1 MTMSDLPDRPALTGL
16 LTAARAMLPT
26 GAVGFARPAGHG
38 LVDVLLLSD
47 HGVGAHVSPAL
58 DAPAALRPG
67 GTGLLQ
73 TGPDDLAAFPDRS
86 PEWQLRFHGVQRV
99 LSLPLP
105 GAASGTRI
113 WVGATS
119 GEEPPAAVADALAGL
134 AALGAA
140 VLHAEVT
147 PAERLERLERLDRA
161 ADLVPALLEVL
172 DVRDVF
178 ARLSETAQRALPHD
192 LLLLREFS
200 DDMTTARVYALSDR
214 GPVAGP
220 PVAHG
225 YPVSVIRAWEYSIV
239 DDLAAHPI
247 EAEAPLAKLGARS
260 VLRLAI
266 KFDRRTIGGLAFLSR
281 SPAAF
286 TTTDFMVARRL
297 ADHVAVALSHHRM
310 AEERRQAAALRERS
324 ANLEMLD
331 GLLAAVAGVL
341 DIRAVFE
348 RVSEVAQA
356 VLPHDGLSI
365 LELLD
370 GGARARVH
378 ASHGLGDLPD
388 VLEIPTPQPA
398 LSPEAMDTRIV
409 EDYRERPEYATG
421 PGARAGM
428 RSSLFVSIHLEGK
441 VFGGVNFYSRTP
453 GRFTKDDILVA
464 RRVTDHVALALS
476 HQRLADQVRA
486 TEELRAQT
494 TALEMLDGLLAS
506 LIDSGDLADTFARI
520 CGIAARVLPHDGAM
534 LMERLADGETARLY
548 ASAGMPDSLP
558 RTGRIPQDALDD
570 PAWDHHLFDDLANA
584 GARYAP
590 MLQMGFRSMLRV
602 SVRLDGRLE
611 GALVFL
617 GRDTNRFSPRDAMIG
632 RRMADRMAVTLA
644 RGREL
649 ASERRADEAL
659 ERAARLEARVQALT
673 DELDARTGYRR
684 VIGDSPQWR
693 QVLTQ
698 ATQVA
703 ATETTALLLGESG
716 TGKEVVARFVHRA
729 SPRRNGPFL
738 ALNCAALPEQL
749 LEAELFGYERGAFTG
764 AVQSK
769 PGQLEQAAG
778 GTLFLDEVGEMSPTA
793 QAKFLRVLQEREFQR
808 LGGTRVIRS
817 EARIVAATN
826 RDLPRA
832 IANGQF
838 REDLYYRLNVF
849 AIRLPPLRDRK
860 SDIPTL
866 SEAFLAEIGKGLG
879 RPPGGIS
886 RDARELL
893 VAYHWPGNVRELR
906 NILER
911 SAILCEGGLITADLL
926 GITAAPAPEPTLAA
940 PARTPPP
947 GAPAAPFA
955 PPIAAAPP
963 GGGPPTS
970 ADDLAGLEKTMIENA
985 LTAARFNKSRAAKAL
1000 GMTRH
1005 QLYIRMRKHGL
1016 E

>member
-1 MTMSDLPDRPALTGL
+1 MAMHDLPDRPALTRL
-16 LTAARAMLPT
+16 LTAARDVLPT
-26 GAVGFARPAGHG
+26 GAVGFVRPADQGH
-38 LVDVLLLSD
+38 VYVLLLSD
-47 HGVGAHVSPAL
+47 QGVGAHVSPAH

-67 GTGLLQ
+67 GTGLVQ
-73 TGPDDLAAFPDRS
+73 TGPEALSAFPDRS

-99 LSLPLP
+99 LSLPVP
-105 GAASGTRI
+105 GDQDGTRV
-113 WVGATS
+113 WVGAVA
-119 GEEPPAAVADALAGL
+119 GDDPPAAVGHALAGL
-134 AALGAA
+134 AALGAD
-140 VLHAEVT
+140 VLRAEAT
-147 PAERLERLERLDRA
+147 PAEQLERLRRLDRA
-161 ADLVPALLEVL
+161 SDLVPALLEVL

-178 ARLSETAQRALPHD
+178 ARLSDTAQRALPHD

-220 PVAHG
+220 PVSHG
-225 YPVSVIRAWEYSIV
+225 YPVSVIKAWEYSIV

-266 KFDRRTIGGLAFLSR
+266 KFDHRTIGGLAFLSR

-286 TTTDFMVARRL
+286 TTTDLLVARRL

-310 AEERRQAAALRERS
+310 AEERRAAAALRERT

-331 GLLAAVAGVL
+331 GLLAALAGVL
-341 DIRAVFE
+341 DVRAVFE
-348 RVSEVAQA
+348 RVSDVAQA

-378 ASHGLGDLPD
+378 ASHGLGELPE
-388 VLEIPTPQPA
+388 VLDIPTPQPA
-398 LSPEAMDTRIV
+398 LSADAVDTRIV
-409 EDYRERPEYATG
+409 EDYRDRPEYSSG

-453 GRFTKDDILVA
+453 GRFTKNDVLVA
-464 RRVTDHVALALS
+464 RRVTDHIALALS
-476 HQRLADQVRA
+476 HHRLAEQVRI
-486 TEELRAQT
+486 TEELRSRA
-494 TALEMLDGLLAS
+494 AS
-506 LIDSGDLADTFARI
+506 LDLLDALLLTIRDDVPIGEAFQRLS
-520 CGIAARVLPHDGAM
+520 GIARRVLPHDSTLLGVFS
-534 LMERLADGETARLY
+534 ADRAQMQRY
-548 ASAGMPDSLP
+548 FSSD
-558 RTGRIPQDALDD
+558 
-570 PAWDHHLFDDLANA
+570 FDDLA
-584 GARYAP
+584 AP
-590 MLQMGFRSMLRV
+590 RVVAVPEEMRNDHWDHVIVDDMSVNPTEGMVEALKQGFRSGLRMAV
-602 SVRLDGRLE
+602 HLDGRV
-611 GALVFL
+611 AATLVFL
-617 GRDTNRFSPRDAMIG
+617 KRALRGFTPADVTVG
-632 RRMADRMAVTLA
+632 RRLADRLA
-644 RGREL
+644 LRLSHERGFE
-649 ASERRADEAL
+649 ATRRAEEAT
-659 ERAARLEARVQALT
+659 ERAARLESRVRALT

-729 SPRRNGPFL
+729 SPRKGGPFL

-808 LGGTRVIRS
+808 LGGTRVLRS

-832 IANGQF
+832 IASGQF

-860 SDIPTL
+860 ADIPTL
-866 SEAFLAEIGKGLG
+866 SEAFLTEIGKGLG

-906 NILER
+906 NVLER
-911 SAILCEGGLITADLL
+911 AAILCEGGLITADLL
-926 GITAAPAPEPTLAA
+926 GISSAAASDPIAAPAPGVGAVPVPVPL
-940 PARTPPP
+940 PPP
-947 GAPAAPFA
+947 VASAPTGAGAPA
-955 PPIAAAPP
+955 
-963 GGGPPTS
+963 S
-970 ADDLAGLEKTMIENA
+970 AGDLAGLEKTMIENA
-985 LTAARFNKSRAAKAL
+985 LAAARFNKSKAAKAL